1 MLEASVDD
9 AVSGQL
15 YRAHA
20 LLLVCAYVG
29 FLAYF
34 AVTDPDNPVAVLLS
48 GRSHAS
54 EPLAAIPPPVVTVK
68 RAADLSVAAGK
79 TVPAVA
85 DVAPPPLSEET
96 IRRQERERLSE
107 ASQQATRSG
116 EPQERAAAI
125 DQLKS
130 VSPEALQALQAVVT
144 SDSVVRNR
152 IRALNSL
159 RVLAEQD
166 GAKDAVISI
175 VHLAMVDTNASVA
188 SRANELYR
196 ELTREEPTPVE

>member
-1 MLEASVDD
+1 MW
-9 AVSGQL
+9 QL

-20 LLLVCAYVG
+20 ALLVCAYVG
-29 FLAYF
+29 FVAFF
-34 AVTDPDNPVAVLLS
+34 AVTDPNDPVAALFKQ
-48 GRSHAS
+48 RSHA
-54 EPLAAIPPPVVTVK
+54 EGPLQLLAVTPPPTVQ
-68 RAADLSVAAGK
+68 ANGAG
-79 TVPAVA
+79 AVA
-85 DVAPPPLSEET
+85 DRNVSVMDEAMPAADSEAEV
-96 IRRQERERLSE
+96 RQRERARISE
-107 ASQQATRSG
+107 VSLQATRAQ

-144 SDSVVRNR
+144 SDSVARNR

-159 RVLAEQD
+159 RVLAEQE

-188 SRANELYR
+188 SRASDVYR
-196 ELTREEPTPVE
+196 ELMQDQQTSVE

>member
-68 RAADLSVAAGK
+68 RAADLPVAAEK

>member
-48 GRSHAS
+48 GRSQAS

-196 ELTREEPTPVE
+196 ELTREEPTLVE

>member
-48 GRSHAS
+48 GRSQAS